1 MQIDSEL
8 LRATCG
14 ELFGSFLFLWLSLS
28 TISLF
33 GDDPLSI
40 AFGFGISIAVL
51 VYCLAEVS
59 GGHLNFAVTFGFLI
73 AKEIDYI
80 RALLYLVAQLL
91 GSTLGAL
98 AAIKGLGV
106 SGINT
111 VQDVG
116 MATFGE
122 VMGTFLLMFTVK
134 QAVKLSK
141 DLGPLMIG
149 LSVFVAH
156 LSLIGITGCSIN
168 PTRTFATSVVTGDW
182 SYHYIFWIAPLVGSA
197 LAVVLHTLSNH

>member
-51 VYCLAEVS
+51 VYCLAEIS

-80 RALLYLVAQLL
+80 RALLYLAAQLL

-106 SGINT
+106 ADSEPDRMLCEAGNMFP
-111 VQDVG
+111 VG
-116 MATFGE
+116 FITE
-122 VMGTFLLMFTVK
+122 EK
-134 QAVKLSK
+134 QQQLKE
-141 DLGPLMIG
+141 
-149 LSVFVAH
+149 
-156 LSLIGITGCSIN
+156 
-168 PTRTFATSVVTGDW
+168 
-182 SYHYIFWIAPLVGSA
+182 
-197 LAVVLHTLSNH
+197 TLKNLFDSWRK